1 MAGRHAPAAALFR
14 EMGPGAFLNFQLLIG
29 GMLLSSLLH
38 PLIVVLLTID
48 VRAMMEAPVGDLPLS
63 AVLLFAVD
71 LANILGSYLVFVALG
86 LNVMTDHEKRLVGWR
101 WVGIPLYWLMTSHAA
116 WRAIIEL
123 KLKPFHWNKT
133 PHRPSGRAKAE
144 RQDGEGEKDWSG

>member
-1 MAGRHAPAAALFR
+1 MTIPVWTAQRSRWFKGWLQTWLVAMRQPAALFR

-86 LNVMTDHEKRLVGWR
+86 LNVMTDHEKGW
-101 WVGIPLYWLMTSHAA
+101 WG
-116 WRAIIEL
+116 
-123 KLKPFHWNKT
+123 
-133 PHRPSGRAKAE
+133 G
-144 RQDGEGEKDWSG
+144 DGWAFRSTG